1 MDFLRKMINFER
13 NLGTMVKKYYI
24 SDIDHPWL
32 LFRGML
38 VYVEKEYDKRVND
51 YIRKHLSRLQE
62 ECREQGLTFLYI
74 PDFYA
79 SLTPEMLRYY
89 TGKVTPSHLDIRTCD
104 LLKHILSDAELDQIQ
119 GPSLLLTGVYRNQVT
134 AFPIGYNESFWS
146 KFFVWEQENFIESSI
161 LQVLSEI
168 GSVHGSSCVQMERQL
183 FSELPEDE
191 RPKEPSD
198 AEDLVRHEA
207 RFRVKEPS
215 SHTGERWGNFM
226 KKLGCLIV
234 DEEVDEEDEKVFESD
249 ACLQAR
255 KFIAQLLEKGY
266 SREVIWALLAPMKDL
281 SPIHITRDFH
291 IFLPSYQLVIE
302 LPPVQKA
309 VYLLF
314 LKHPEGICFK
324 DMPDYEK
331 ELFAIYRKIA
341 VRGVKEKHLATI
353 ADLVNPLGNS
363 MNEKCSNIKKR
374 VLALLDDDLAKHYY
388 ISGGKGELKKID
400 IRPDLVV
407 WE

>member
-1 MDFLRKMINFER
+1 MDYLEEMINFER
-13 NLGTMVKKYYI
+13 NLETMVKKYYI

-32 LFRGML
+32 LNRGM
-38 VYVEKEYDKRVND
+38 VIYVEKEYDKRVNA
-51 YIRKHLSRLQE
+51 YIRKHLSWLQE
-62 ECREQGLTFLYI
+62 ECRKQGLAFLYI

-79 SLTPEMLRYY
+79 SLTPGMFRYC
-89 TGKVTPSHLDIRTCD
+89 TGKVFPSHLDIRTSD
-104 LLKHILSDAELDQIQ
+104 LLKQILSDAELACIQ
-119 GPSLLLTGVYRNQVT
+119 GPSLLLTGVYGNQVT
-134 AFPIGYNESFWS
+134 AFPIGYNDSFWS
-146 KFFVWEQENFIESSI
+146 KFFVWEQEHFIENSI
-161 LQVLSEI
+161 RQILSEI
-168 GSVHGSSCVQMERQL
+168 GSVHGSSLQMEGQL
-183 FSELPEDE
+183 FCELPEDV
-191 RPKEPSD
+191 RPKEHSD
-198 AEDLVRHEA
+198 VEGLERHEA
-207 RFRVKEPS
+207 RFRVS
-215 SHTGERWGNFM
+215 DSHSHREALFGKLM
-226 KKLGCLIV
+226 KKLDGIIEE
-234 DEEVDEEDEKVFESD
+234 DGEVDEEDEKVFESD

-255 KFIAQLLEKGY
+255 NFIAQLLEKGY

-281 SPIHITRDFH
+281 SPIHITRNFH

-363 MNEKCSNIKKR
+363 MNEKCCNIKKR
-374 VLALLDDDLAKHYY
+374 ITALLDNDLAKHYY

>member
-1 MDFLRKMINFER
+1 MINFER
-13 NLGTMVKKYYI
+13 NLETMMKKYYI

-32 LFRGML
+32 LSRGM
-38 VYVEKEYDKRVND
+38 VIYVEKEYDKRVNA
-51 YIRKHLSRLQE
+51 YIRKHLSWLQE
-62 ECREQGLTFLYI
+62 ECRKQGLAFLYI

-79 SLTPEMLRYY
+79 SLTPGMFRYC
-89 TGKVTPSHLDIRTCD
+89 TGKVFPSHLDIRTSD
-104 LLKHILSDAELDQIQ
+104 LLKQILSDAEFACIQ
-119 GPSLLLTGVYRNQVT
+119 GPSLLLTGVYGNQVT
-134 AFPIGYNESFWS
+134 AFPIGYNDSFWS
-146 KFFVWEQENFIESSI
+146 KFFVWEQENFIENSI
-161 LQVLSEI
+161 RQILSEI
-168 GSVHGSSCVQMERQL
+168 GSVHGRSCVQMERQL
-183 FSELPEDE
+183 FTELPEDVGS
-191 RPKEPSD
+191 KEHPV
-198 AEDLVRHEA
+198 AEDSEGHEP
-207 RFRVKEPS
+207 RFRVKEPYS
-215 SHTGERWGNFM
+215 PKGALGGILM
-226 KKLGCLIV
+226 KKMSSLIEE
-234 DEEVDEEDEKVFESD
+234 DDEVDEEDEKVFESD

-374 VLALLDDDLAKHYY
+374 ITALLDDDLAKHYY

>member
-1 MDFLRKMINFER
+1 MINFER

-51 YIRKHLSRLQE
+51 YIRKNLSRLQE
-62 ECREQGLTFLYI
+62 KCREQGLTFLYI

-79 SLTPEMLRYY
+79 SLSPEMLRYY
-89 TGKVTPSHLDIRTCD
+89 TGKVTPLHIDIRTCD
-104 LLKHILSDAELDQIQ
+104 LLKLILSDAELDQIQ
-119 GPSLLLTGVYRNQVT
+119 GPSLLLTGLYGNHVT
-134 AFPIGYNESFWS
+134 AFPIGYKESFWS
-146 KFFVWEQENFIESSI
+146 KFFVWEQENFIENSI
-161 LQVLSEI
+161 HQILSEI

-183 FSELPEDE
+183 FTELPKDE
-191 RPKEPSD
+191 SPKEHSD
-198 AEDLVRHEA
+198 AEDLVRHET

-215 SHTGERWGNFM
+215 SHTGAVLGKFM
-226 KKLGCLIV
+226 KKMSSLIEE

-266 SREVIWALLAPMKDL
+266 SRDIIWALLAPMKDL

-314 LKHPEGICFK
+314 LKHPEGIYFK

-341 VRGVKEKHLATI
+341 VRGVVEKHLATI

-400 IRPDLVV
+400 ICPDLVV